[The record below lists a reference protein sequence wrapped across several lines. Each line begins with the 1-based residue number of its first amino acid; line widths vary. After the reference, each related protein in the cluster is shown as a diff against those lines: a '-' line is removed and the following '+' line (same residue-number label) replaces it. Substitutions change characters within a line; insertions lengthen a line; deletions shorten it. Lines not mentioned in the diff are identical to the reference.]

1 MKKFIITLPA
11 IFMICMSSLMAETSV
26 KLEGVHLC
34 CKACVRGV
42 EKAITTVEGASV
54 VADRDAGTAVVTAPD
69 KKTLRKGLNAIAQG
83 GFYGVSKDSSMKV
96 RDISGAKNKQVKK
109 VTIKGVHLCCN
120 GCVYAVEDAL
130 DTVKGVT
137 GNTLEKKVES
147 FEVTGDFN
155 EKELFAALN
164 KAGFAGRASR

>member
-1 MKKFIITLPA
+1 MKKLPILIA
-11 IFMICMSSLMAETSV
+11 LIGLIVAPSLFAEASV

-42 EKAITTVEGASV
+42 EKALSTVEGTSSV
-54 VADRDAGTAVVTAPD
+54 SDREAGTVVVSAPD
-69 KKTLRKGLNAIAQG
+69 KKTLRKGLNAMAKG
-83 GFYGVSKDSSMKV
+83 GFYGVSNDQSVKV
-96 RDISGAKNKQVKK
+96 RDISGAKNKKVKK

-130 DTVKGVT
+130 DTVEGVT
-137 GNTLEKKVES
+137 GNTLEKRVES
-147 FEVTGDFN
+147 FQVTGDFN

-164 KAGFAGRASR
+164 KAGFAGQVSR